1 MAKIKTALFWAW
13 SCTWGIVMTLIG
25 AVGALAL
32 IIGGKQPLVF
42 HGRIYFEIGRAWG
55 AVSLAGAVLGFLYG
69 LAALG
74 VVGLLMALYAGIIA
88 LWVFRREIPQYAG
101 GAYVDYDAIWFEGAA
116 TRRGEKCFSVLMCAK
131 RKEASASFFFLQKN
145 IRSAWERKDRRKGK
159 LLMKK

>member
-1 MAKIKTALFWAW
+1 
-13 SCTWGIVMTLIG
+13 MTLIG

-55 AVSLAGAVLGFLYG
+55 GVSLAGAVLGFLYG

-88 LWVFRREIPQYAG
+88 LWAFRREIPQYAG
-101 GAYVDYDAIWFEGAA
+101 GAYVPYDSIWFEGAA

-131 RKEASASFFFLQKN
+131 RKEASASFFSCKK
-145 IRSAWERKDRRKGK
+145 ISARHGSGKTEERESF
-159 LLMKK
+159 